1 MFPPKQLSKL
11 LLELFD
17 MVYLFF
23 IYQKIQISQQK
34 LYICFYSC
42 MNYELQLAFALGLA
56 CTQIVRKN

>member
-34 LYICFYSC
+34 LRHLF
-42 MNYELQLAFALGLA
+42 L
-56 CTQIVRKN
+56 

>member
-34 LYICFYSC
+34 LYDICFYS
-42 MNYELQLAFALGLA
+42 YEL
-56 CTQIVRKN
+56 